1 MIHELNPVQC
11 CQTVEQYSLTCRMQY
26 FSSNMALNLQ
36 VVLSTDVSYSKGSN
50 NENEVDIRT
59 MFNKLPFPQK

>member
-1 MIHELNPVQC
+1 MIHELNPVQFC
-11 CQTVEQYSLTCRMQY
+11 RTVEQYSLTCRMQY
-26 FSSNMALNLQ
+26 FSLNMALNLQ